1 MKKYLILVLLFIPAF
16 KAQAQYWQQHAEYY
30 MDFKMDISDFSFT
43 GDQELEYTNNS
54 PDTITKVYYHLFF
67 NAFRPGSQMDVRSR
81 TIRDPDRRVGS
92 RILELEENDYGELN
106 VISLKQNG
114 RSLEISQRETI
125 LLAKLNKP
133 LLPGEKTTLDMKFE
147 GQVPKQIRRSGKM
160 SKEGGHLTMTQWFP
174 KLSEY
179 DSEGWH
185 PNPYIARE
193 FHGVWGNYTVDIT
206 IDKNYVVGGTGYLM
220 NADEIG
226 HGYAKKT
233 KSKNKETLTW
243 RFYAPNVHDFA
254 WAADPEYAHDIV
266 TSDTGVDLHFFYKP
280 TVSIDDW
287 KKLQYDSLKLLEYFE
302 QNIGPYPWKQYSII
316 QGGDGG
322 MEYAMCTMI
331 TGERPYPSL
340 LGVTAHEMS
349 HAWHQHLLAT
359 NEAKHPWMDE
369 GFTEY
374 ATSHAV
380 NYVNGVS
387 PKFPNESSYERY
399 YALAN
404 SGVEQP
410 QTVHS
415 DRYDFNFAYGA
426 SSYSKGSVFMAQL
439 GYIIGEENLKKTIKR
454 YYEDFKFKHPTPN
467 DFKRVAEKVSG
478 VELEWYLNDWTRT
491 VNKIDYVLD
500 ISDVIPNRVVKIK
513 RKGRIPMPL
522 DVVVSFD
529 DGSSEMYYIPNDLL
543 YLDDSS
549 SKTIIAQK
557 LEHPVYKNS
566 LSKIK
571 ALESWNWVTP
581 EYSFVV
587 DGNKKIV
594 KIEIDPSKRL
604 ADVNSA
610 DNSISFE

>member
-1 MKKYLILVLLFIPAF
+1 MKKYLILILLFIPALE
-16 KAQAQYWQQHAEYY
+16 AQAQYWQQHAEYY
-30 MDFKMDISDFSFT
+30 MDFKMDVSDFSFN
-43 GDQELEYTNNS
+43 GEQELVYTNNS

-92 RILELEENDYGELN
+92 RIFELEEKDYGELN
-106 VISLKQNG
+106 VLSLKQNG
-114 RSLEISQRETI
+114 RALEISQRETI

-133 LLPGEKTTLDMKFE
+133 LLPGEKTTLDMRFE

-160 SKEGGHLTMTQWFP
+160 SEEGVHLTMTQWFP
-174 KLSEY
+174 KLCEY

-206 IDKNYVVGGTGYLM
+206 IDKDYVVGGTGYLM

-226 HGYAKKT
+226 HGYAEKT

-254 WAADPEYAHDIV
+254 WAADPEYTHDIV

-280 TVSIDDW
+280 TVNVDDW
-287 KKLQYDSLKLLEYFE
+287 KKLQDDSLKLLEYFE

-349 HAWHQHLLAT
+349 HAWHQHVLAT

-374 ATSHAV
+374 ATSHSV

-387 PKFPNESSYERY
+387 PLFPNESSYERY

-426 SSYSKGSVFMAQL
+426 LHIA
-439 GYIIGEENLKKTIKR
+439 
-454 YYEDFKFKHPTPN
+454 
-467 DFKRVAEKVSG
+467 KVQFLWPS
-478 VELEWYLNDWTRT
+478 W
-491 VNKIDYVLD
+491 
-500 ISDVIPNRVVKIK
+500 VI
-513 RKGRIPMPL
+513 
-522 DVVVSFD
+522 
-529 DGSSEMYYIPNDLL
+529 
-543 YLDDSS
+543 
-549 SKTIIAQK
+549 
-557 LEHPVYKNS
+557 
-566 LSKIK
+566 
-571 ALESWNWVTP
+571 
-581 EYSFVV
+581 
-587 DGNKKIV
+587 
-594 KIEIDPSKRL
+594 
-604 ADVNSA
+604 
-610 DNSISFE
+610 